1 MQGNYD
7 DFWRLE
13 TDTTIAE
20 EKDGAYTFE
29 DTVFWGEKGGM
40 PSDRGT
46 INELPITDL
55 TWKDGVL
62 WHRVNGS
69 LSLIPFICRWILI
82 RVLLIQQ
89 HKVPCISW
97 MVM

>member
-40 PSDRGT
+40 SSDRGT
-46 INELPITDL
+46 INGLPITDL
-55 TWKDGVL
+55 TWIDGVL

-69 LSLIPFICRWILI
+69 L
-82 RVLLIQQ
+82 
-89 HKVPCISW
+89 
-97 MVM
+97 